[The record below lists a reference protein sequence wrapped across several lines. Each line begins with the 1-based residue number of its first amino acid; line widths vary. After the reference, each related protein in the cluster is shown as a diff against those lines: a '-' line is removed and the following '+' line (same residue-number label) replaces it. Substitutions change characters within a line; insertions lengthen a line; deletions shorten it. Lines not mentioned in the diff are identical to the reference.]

1 MRRAPL
7 DRVRSQSDA
16 LGPREYDER
25 RFRLRHARLR
35 HDRLRRQRLR
45 RHEREHA
52 WWLDDDA
59 DAFDDLAE
67 EDDEYV
73 RDPAAPIG

>member
-25 RFRLRHARLR
+25 RFRLR

-73 RDPAAPIG
+73 RNPAAPIG